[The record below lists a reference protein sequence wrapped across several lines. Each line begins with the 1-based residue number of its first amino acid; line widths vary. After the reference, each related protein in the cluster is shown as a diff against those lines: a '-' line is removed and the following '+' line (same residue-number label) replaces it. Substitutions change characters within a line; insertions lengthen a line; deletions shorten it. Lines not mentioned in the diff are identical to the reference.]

1 MVGLISQLLWTIFR
15 ILFSG
20 LYDLWLKK
28 VNFTN
33 SHNCVF
39 LFQVLGSPS
48 EETWPGISHSEELVN
63 YNFPKYP
70 SEALVKRAPRLDPD
84 GIDLV
89 SKFLLYEAKKRISA
103 KDAIKHS
110 YFDSLGQGV
119 RKIADGKLEAYY
131 FFSELPFLSWTE
143 INSSR
148 KLGTC
153 LKIKLYFLSHYS
165 SPIHLLG
172 AWDSFV
178 QGSGIP
184 IICLSSQF
192 WKIPTSKYAPLIQ
205 SDPNAKEPKY

>member
-131 FFSELPFLSWTE
+131 FFSELPFCHE
-143 INSSR
+143 P
-148 KLGTC
+148 KL
-153 LKIKLYFLSHYS
+153 
-165 SPIHLLG
+165 IHLESLG
-172 AWDSFV
+172 RAWKLNYIFSLTILV
-178 QGSGIP
+178 QSIFSVPGIHLSKDPGYRSSAFPHSSGK
-184 IICLSSQF
+184 SRR
-192 WKIPTSKYAPLIQ
+192 Q
-205 SDPNAKEPKY
+205 SMLL